1 VYVVPV
7 EAGCP
12 SMSSLP
18 APAVSLNGK
27 HLSVQ
32 STMSAGGSVTVDAKG
47 IPAGDIL
54 VVAVQTTSNG
64 NTKTSLEAGRL
75 TTAPPPSCVSLPALP
90 APPLLPG
97 NGASKTAT
105 GGSGSA

>member
-1 VYVVPV
+1 VPV

-18 APAVSLNGK
+18 APAVPLNAK
-27 HLSVQ
+27 QFSMQTSV
-32 STMSAGGSVTVDAKG
+32 SADDTVTVDAKG

-54 VVAVQTTSNG
+54 VVALETTSNG
-64 NTKTSLEAGRL
+64 NTTTSLGDARL
-75 TTAPPPSCVSLPALP
+75 VATTAPAPSCVSLPAPPPPP
-90 APPLLPG
+90 ALPG
-97 NGASKTAT
+97 SGVSKTAS